1 MLHSYSFS
9 NFQSFREQ
17 VSVDLTLSRK
27 TTLTDWMV
35 EADTGESV
43 SKLMAIMGAN
53 GSGKT
58 ALLKPVAF
66 VSWFVSE
73 SFQSKPDAPIPV
85 TPHFAKSNEP
95 STFSFMFDVDGK
107 LWRYELVC
115 TPQRVLHEALYQRR
129 ERFGYVFVRD
139 WNEAKQHYEVKQ
151 KDFDLPQREARRVR
165 PNASLIS
172 TAAQYGIRVAGQL
185 ASHNVFTNVDILG
198 RRWMTSSEM
207 LAAASHFAAQPSQQR
222 AMSELLSAWD
232 LGLSGVDVREVP
244 NPSEDEPDRR
254 FWAPFGAHITRDTTA
269 SLPFHLESSG
279 TQGAFVLLARLLP
292 VLAAGGLAVIDEF
305 ENDLHPHMLEPIL
318 DLFANPKTNP
328 KKAQLLFTCHAAEVL
343 NLLNKAQVMLVEKD
357 AYCES
362 TAYRLDS
369 VEGIRSDD
377 NLYAK
382 YMAGAYGGVPRL

>member
-27 TTLTDWMV
+27 TPLTDWMA
-35 EADTGESV
+35 EADTGEPV

-58 ALLKPVAF
+58 SLLKPLAF
-66 VSWFVSE
+66 VSWFVSR
-73 SFQSKPDAPIPV
+73 SFQGKPEALIPFA
-85 TPHFAKSNEP
+85 PHFAAPDQP
-95 STFSFMFDVDGK
+95 SSFSFLFDFDGK

-115 TPQRVLHEALYQRR
+115 TPQRVLHEALYQKR

-139 WNEAKQHYEVKQ
+139 WDEKTKSYSVKQ
-151 KDFDLPQREARRVR
+151 KDFGLPPREARRVR
-165 PNASLIS
+165 ANASLIS
-172 TAAQYGIRVAGQL
+172 TAAQYGIPLAGL
-185 ASHNVFTNVDILG
+185 LSSHHVVSNVDVMG
-198 RRWMTSSEM
+198 RMSIDSDAVLM
-207 LAAASHFAAQPSQQR
+207 AAEHFALRPEQKWV
-222 AMSELLSAWD
+222 MSELLASWD
-232 LGLSGVDVREVP
+232 LGLAAVELEELSSPTQE
-244 NPSEDEPDRR
+244 EPARK
-254 FWAPFGAHITRDTTA
+254 FWAPFGSHVSRDGTT
-269 SLPFHLESSG
+269 SLPLYLESSG
-279 TQGAFVLLARLLP
+279 TQGAFVLLSRLLP
-292 VLAAGGLAVIDEF
+292 VLESGGLAVIDEF

-318 DLFANPKTNP
+318 DLFANPRTNP

-357 AYCES
+357 AHCES

>member
-27 TTLTDWMV
+27 TAFTDWMA
-35 EADTGESV
+35 EADTGEPV

-66 VSWFVSE
+66 VSWFISE

-85 TPHFAKSNEP
+85 TPHFARPNEP
-95 STFSFMFDVDGK
+95 STFSFLFDFDGK

-139 WNEAKQHYEVKQ
+139 WDEAKQHYAVKQ

-165 PNASLIS
+165 SNASLIS

-185 ASHNVFTNVDILG
+185 ASHNVVTNVDILG

-207 LAAASHFAAQPSQQR
+207 LVAAKHFATRPDQKKT
-222 AMSELLSAWD
+222 MSELLGSWD
-232 LGLSGVDVREVP
+232 LGLASVDLREVQ
-244 NPSEDEPDRR
+244 NPTEDEPDRK
-254 FWAPFGAHITRDTTA
+254 FWTPFGNHVGRDTTA
-269 SLPFHLESSG
+269 SLPFYMESSG
-279 TQGAFVLLARLLP
+279 TQGAFVLLSRLLP
-292 VLAAGGLAVIDEF
+292 VLASGGLAVIDEF
-305 ENDLHPHMLEPIL
+305 ENDLHSHMLEPIL
-318 DLFANPKTNP
+318 DLFANPTTNP

-343 NLLNKAQVMLVEKD
+343 NLLNKAQIVLVEKD
-357 AYCES
+357 SYCES